1 MQKVVIGNNISKFL
15 LVLVNSLNGGG
26 LLFTIYVIDIVSE
39 VDVSSNINLFADDT
53 NIFSHSI
60 TTSQNSLDKVYH

>member
-39 VDVSSNINLFADDT
+39 VDVSSDINLFADDKK
-53 NIFSHSI
+53 NI
-60 TTSQNSLDKVYH
+60 